1 MTSLRHFGSREIAVT
16 AAICAALIPAT
27 GGAQVIRPAAPVVR
41 PSTLPGVVRPGG
53 AVVTANA
60 VFGTITQVSGAMLT
74 VKLRDGRS
82 VKVDASVAVAHG
94 DYSAPLFVG
103 KIIVA
108 EGTRRSNGTF
118 DAVRVTRLPS
128 LDQIPADR

>member
-1 MTSLRHFGSREIAVT
+1 MTSHRHLGSREVAAI
-16 AAICAALIPAT
+16 AAICAALVPAI

-53 AVVTANA
+53 AAATANA
-60 VFGTITQVSGAMLT
+60 VFGTITQVSGAVLT

-82 VKVDASVAVAHG
+82 LKVDASVAVAHG

-103 KIIVA
+103 KIIMA
-108 EGTRRSNGTF
+108 EGTRLSNGTF
-118 DAVRVTRLPS
+118 DAIRVTRLPS
-128 LDQIPADR
+128 LNEIPADR